1 MHWVSP
7 TAHSITCDIKGG
19 GDFRRATPEKRLSQS
34 PGCGTLYNGVSVVA
48 LTPPPPP
55 PPRRERDTF
64 FRLKVYQRV
73 GIFPV
78 EVYER
83 VGKSVISVRKKA
95 QNLGLTDFFMAM
107 KKWRKRS
114 GFVIYFYF

>member
-34 PGCGTLYNGVSVVA
+34 QRRGTPYNGLYEEA
-48 LTPPPPP
+48 LPPPPP
-55 PPRRERDTF
+55 PRERDTF
-64 FRLKVYQRV
+64 FRFKVYQRV

-83 VGKSVISVRKKA
+83 VGKSVISLRKKA
-95 QNLGLTDFFMAM
+95 QNLGLTDLFMAM

-114 GFVIYFYF
+114 GFVTYFYF

>member
-34 PGCGTLYNGVSVVA
+34 QGRGTPYNGLYEAA
-48 LTPPPPP
+48 LPP
-55 PPRRERDTF
+55 PPREKDTF

-95 QNLGLTDFFMAM
+95 QNLGLTDLFMAM
-107 KKWRKRS
+107 KTWRKRS

>member
-1 MHWVSP
+1 MYWVSP

-19 GDFRRATPEKRLSQS
+19 GDFRRTTPEKRLSQS
-34 PGCGTLYNGVSVVA
+34 QGRGTPYNGLYEEA
-48 LTPPPPP
+48 LPL
-55 PPRRERDTF
+55 PPRKGYLF
-64 FRLKVYQRV
+64 QAYLFQGVSKV

-95 QNLGLTDFFMAM
+95 QNLGLTDLFMAM